1 MNKEKYHHGTLR
13 KDLIE
18 NGLQILNKQGYDGLS
33 LRKVAALCG
42 VSHTAPYKHFQNK
55 DELIMAITKEVTE
68 SFKLSLL
75 DIKNKYINDPEN
87 QIFEIGKGYVK
98 FMVENPEYLKFLF
111 LAEHSS
117 PIKVTSNSL
126 SAYDY
131 SSFNIFKDSALNYLN
146 FIKVDPKDYTL
157 NILTMWS
164 AVHGISI
171 LLANKSISYSDDYM
185 LLVDRMLREKL
196 KFI

>member
-55 DELIMAITKEVTE
+55 DELILAITQEVTE
-68 SFKLSLL
+68 SFKVSLL

-98 FMVENPEYLKFLF
+98 FMVEHPEYLRFLF
-111 LAEHSS
+111 LTEHYN
-117 PIKVTSNSL
+117 PIEVTASSL
-126 SAYDY
+126 STHGY
-131 SSFNIFKDSALNYLN
+131 SSFEIFKDSAVNYLN
-146 FIKVDPKDYTL
+146 FIKADPKDYTL
-157 NILTMWS
+157 NIVTMWS

-171 LLANKSISYSDDYM
+171 LLANKSIAYGDDYM

-196 KFI
+196 KFT